1 MHSTQSVNT
10 GGALAANKSARAM
23 LGPPDTALLHVC
35 GPPRPGVANR
45 PSSGACCVG
54 LGQGQRGAHRRGS
67 RGQRRVTYQR
77 TRLIKPRSASH
88 GKAAAMRAR
97 IAGPSITHS
106 SNKAWRT
113 GDFGPSNVALLVGQW
128 VLPGRQNS
136 VRRGRKP
143 REKSKID
150 QTLRSG
156 SFEFDLCQKSRGS
169 SPKRTNSIPA
179 SSSLNSPNSGIG
191 LFYAESGFFDG
202 KNLDFWRIGSKPFL
216 WRILKTGEKAICRH
230 VTEPLCISQR
240 EKVKRE
246 ILSFW
251 WSSFCLN
258 LQIQELRN
266 AVIGD
271 TNTREDGGR
280 GRRAARPR
288 GAARRRGRRCRR

>member
-1 MHSTQSVNT
+1 MRKGDAWASRHRTAARVRAPTPGRRQSPFQ
-10 GGALAANKSARAM
+10 RC
-23 LGPPDTALLHVC
+23 LLC
-35 GPPRPGVANR
+35 R
-45 PSSGACCVG
+45 

-77 TRLIKPRSASH
+77 TRLIKPRPASH
-88 GKAAAMRAR
+88 GTAAAMRAR

-179 SSSLNSPNSGIG
+179 SQIAT
-191 LFYAESGFFDG
+191 YASVH
-202 KNLDFWRIGSKPFL
+202 LIAMS
-216 WRILKTGEKAICRH
+216 
-230 VTEPLCISQR
+230 
-240 EKVKRE
+240 
-246 ILSFW
+246 
-251 WSSFCLN
+251 
-258 LQIQELRN
+258 
-266 AVIGD
+266 
-271 TNTREDGGR
+271 
-280 GRRAARPR
+280 
-288 GAARRRGRRCRR
+288 

>member
-1 MHSTQSVNT
+1 MVVQHCAVHSTQSVNT

-179 SSSLNSPNSGIG
+179 SHI
-191 LFYAESGFFDG
+191 
-202 KNLDFWRIGSKPFL
+202 RM
-216 WRILKTGEKAICRH
+216 
-230 VTEPLCISQR
+230 
-240 EKVKRE
+240 
-246 ILSFW
+246 
-251 WSSFCLN
+251 
-258 LQIQELRN
+258 
-266 AVIGD
+266 
-271 TNTREDGGR
+271 
-280 GRRAARPR
+280 
-288 GAARRRGRRCRR
+288 

>member
-1 MHSTQSVNT
+1 M
-10 GGALAANKSARAM
+10 
-23 LGPPDTALLHVC
+23 
-35 GPPRPGVANR
+35 
-45 PSSGACCVG
+45 
-54 LGQGQRGAHRRGS
+54 
-67 RGQRRVTYQR
+67 TYQR

-179 SSSLNSPNSGIG
+179 SRRQAEIG
-191 LFYAESGFFDG
+191 FGEFLVFQFCFQ
-202 KNLDFWRIGSKPFL
+202 KNLWSA
-216 WRILKTGEKAICRH
+216 GEKDEGRWAEVGLEEAQKVMKVTAIH
-230 VTEPLCISQR
+230 ST
-240 EKVKRE
+240 
-246 ILSFW
+246 
-251 WSSFCLN
+251 
-258 LQIQELRN
+258 
-266 AVIGD
+266 
-271 TNTREDGGR
+271 
-280 GRRAARPR
+280 
-288 GAARRRGRRCRR
+288 

>member
-1 MHSTQSVNT
+1 MVVQHCAVHSTQSVNT

-113 GDFGPSNVALLVGQW
+113 GYFGPSNVALLVGQW

-169 SPKRTNSIPA
+169 SPKRTNSIP
-179 SSSLNSPNSGIG
+179 
-191 LFYAESGFFDG
+191 
-202 KNLDFWRIGSKPFL
+202 
-216 WRILKTGEKAICRH
+216 
-230 VTEPLCISQR
+230 VT
-240 EKVKRE
+240 
-246 ILSFW
+246 
-251 WSSFCLN
+251 
-258 LQIQELRN
+258 LQ
-266 AVIGD
+266 
-271 TNTREDGGR
+271 
-280 GRRAARPR
+280 
-288 GAARRRGRRCRR
+288 

>member
-1 MHSTQSVNT
+1 MTMHLLSVSPPGRGQVCCPYPLLRPPQFVTAMVVQHCAVHSTQSVNT

-113 GDFGPSNVALLVGQW
+113 GGTREVMNSALLFVG
-128 VLPGRQNS
+128 R
-136 VRRGRKP
+136 
-143 REKSKID
+143 
-150 QTLRSG
+150 
-156 SFEFDLCQKSRGS
+156 
-169 SPKRTNSIPA
+169 
-179 SSSLNSPNSGIG
+179 
-191 LFYAESGFFDG
+191 AENG
-202 KNLDFWRIGSKPFL
+202 
-216 WRILKTGEKAICRH
+216 
-230 VTEPLCISQR
+230 
-240 EKVKRE
+240 
-246 ILSFW
+246 
-251 WSSFCLN
+251 
-258 LQIQELRN
+258 
-266 AVIGD
+266 
-271 TNTREDGGR
+271 
-280 GRRAARPR
+280 
-288 GAARRRGRRCRR
+288 

>member
-1 MHSTQSVNT
+1 MPIPAATAPPNLPPQWWCSIAQCIAHRASTPE
-10 GGALAANKSARAM
+10 ARWPQINPQGRC

-67 RGQRRVTYQR
+67 RGQRRVPYQR

-128 VLPGRQNS
+128 VLPGGQNS

-179 SSSLNSPNSGIG
+179 S
-191 LFYAESGFFDG
+191 
-202 KNLDFWRIGSKPFL
+202 R
-216 WRILKTGEKAICRH
+216 
-230 VTEPLCISQR
+230 V
-240 EKVKRE
+240 
-246 ILSFW
+246 
-251 WSSFCLN
+251 
-258 LQIQELRN
+258 
-266 AVIGD
+266 
-271 TNTREDGGR
+271 
-280 GRRAARPR
+280 
-288 GAARRRGRRCRR
+288 

>member
-1 MHSTQSVNT
+1 MVVQHCAVHSTQSVNT

-113 GDFGPSNVALLVGQW
+113 GDFGPSKMLLCLSGNGCCRVDRIACAGVENRGKNRKSTKRCGLDRLNLIYAKRAVARPQNGLIRYPRLL
-128 VLPGRQNS
+128 
-136 VRRGRKP
+136 
-143 REKSKID
+143 
-150 QTLRSG
+150 G
-156 SFEFDLCQKSRGS
+156 SFS
-169 SPKRTNSIPA
+169 
-179 SSSLNSPNSGIG
+179 
-191 LFYAESGFFDG
+191 
-202 KNLDFWRIGSKPFL
+202 
-216 WRILKTGEKAICRH
+216 H
-230 VTEPLCISQR
+230 VLGPGYE
-240 EKVKRE
+240 
-246 ILSFW
+246 
-251 WSSFCLN
+251 
-258 LQIQELRN
+258 
-266 AVIGD
+266 
-271 TNTREDGGR
+271 
-280 GRRAARPR
+280 
-288 GAARRRGRRCRR
+288 

>member
-1 MHSTQSVNT
+1 MVVQHCAVHSTQSVNT

-77 TRLIKPRSASH
+77 TRLIKPRPASH
-88 GKAAAMRAR
+88 GTAAAMRAR

-113 GDFGPSNVALLVGQW
+113 GDFGPSNVALVVGQW

-143 REKSKID
+143 RLQYE
-150 QTLRSG
+150 
-156 SFEFDLCQKSRGS
+156 RGS
-169 SPKRTNSIPA
+169 ADLYVFGSPKNTE
-179 SSSLNSPNSGIG
+179 GYQ
-191 LFYAESGFFDG
+191 F
-202 KNLDFWRIGSKPFL
+202 
-216 WRILKTGEKAICRH
+216 LKTFFG
-230 VTEPLCISQR
+230 
-240 EKVKRE
+240 
-246 ILSFW
+246 
-251 WSSFCLN
+251 
-258 LQIQELRN
+258 
-266 AVIGD
+266 VIFA
-271 TNTREDGGR
+271 NN
-280 GRRAARPR
+280 PN
-288 GAARRRGRRCRR
+288 

>member
-1 MHSTQSVNT
+1 MVVQHCAVHSTQSVNT

-113 GDFGPSNVALLVGQW
+113 GDFGPSKLLC
-128 VLPGRQNS
+128 L
-136 VRRGRKP
+136 
-143 REKSKID
+143 
-150 QTLRSG
+150 SG
-156 SFEFDLCQKSRGS
+156 NGCCRVDRIACAGVENR
-169 SPKRTNSIPA
+169 
-179 SSSLNSPNSGIG
+179 
-191 LFYAESGFFDG
+191 G
-202 KNLDFWRIGSKPFL
+202 KNRKSTKRCGLDR
-216 WRILKTGEKAICRH
+216 
-230 VTEPLCISQR
+230 
-240 EKVKRE
+240 
-246 ILSFW
+246 
-251 WSSFCLN
+251 LN
-258 LQIQELRN
+258 LIYAKR
-266 AVIGD
+266 AV
-271 TNTREDGGR
+271 
-280 GRRAARPR
+280 ARPPNGLIR
-288 GAARRRGRRCRR
+288 YPRLNFCSW

>member
-1 MHSTQSVNT
+1 
-10 GGALAANKSARAM
+10 M

-77 TRLIKPRSASH
+77 TRLIKPRPASH
-88 GKAAAMRAR
+88 GTAAAMRAR

-156 SFEFDLCQKSRGS
+156 SFEFDLCQKSRDWS
-169 SPKRTNSIPA
+169 HKRTISIPA
-179 SSSLNSPNSGIG
+179 SPGGDRINFPRFLEGMTFPVETVIPATIRKAAQGGEFGSVVNYSVKFLPGVG
-191 LFYAESGFFDG
+191 FDMLFVVSVLLFA
-202 KNLDFWRIGSKPFL
+202 L
-216 WRILKTGEKAICRH
+216 
-230 VTEPLCISQR
+230 R
-240 EKVKRE
+240 EAFK
-246 ILSFW
+246 L
-251 WSSFCLN
+251 
-258 LQIQELRN
+258 
-266 AVIGD
+266 
-271 TNTREDGGR
+271 
-280 GRRAARPR
+280 
-288 GAARRRGRRCRR
+288 

>member
-1 MHSTQSVNT
+1 MVVQHCAVHSTQSVNT

-45 PSSGACCVG
+45 PSSCACCVG

-179 SSSLNSPNSGIG
+179 SRP
-191 LFYAESGFFDG
+191 
-202 KNLDFWRIGSKPFL
+202 L
-216 WRILKTGEKAICRH
+216 W
-230 VTEPLCISQR
+230 
-240 EKVKRE
+240 
-246 ILSFW
+246 F
-251 WSSFCLN
+251 
-258 LQIQELRN
+258 
-266 AVIGD
+266 
-271 TNTREDGGR
+271 
-280 GRRAARPR
+280 ARPYPR
-288 GAARRRGRRCRR
+288 VGQTHFF

>member
-1 MHSTQSVNT
+1 MVVQHCAVHSTQSVNT

-179 SSSLNSPNSGIG
+179 SRP
-191 LFYAESGFFDG
+191 
-202 KNLDFWRIGSKPFL
+202 L
-216 WRILKTGEKAICRH
+216 W
-230 VTEPLCISQR
+230 
-240 EKVKRE
+240 
-246 ILSFW
+246 F
-251 WSSFCLN
+251 
-258 LQIQELRN
+258 
-266 AVIGD
+266 
-271 TNTREDGGR
+271 
-280 GRRAARPR
+280 ARPYPGSGKPIFFELPQQMPITTGPMCVFCSFQNNQLTPNMR
-288 GAARRRGRRCRR
+288 VAGRVSGRPGP

>member
-1 MHSTQSVNT
+1 MVVQHCAVHSTQSVNT

-113 GDFGPSNVALLVGQW
+113 GDFGPSNL
-128 VLPGRQNS
+128 
-136 VRRGRKP
+136 
-143 REKSKID
+143 
-150 QTLRSG
+150 SG
-156 SFEFDLCQKSRGS
+156 NGCCRVDRIACVENR
-169 SPKRTNSIPA
+169 
-179 SSSLNSPNSGIG
+179 
-191 LFYAESGFFDG
+191 G
-202 KNLDFWRIGSKPFL
+202 KNRKSTKRCGLDR
-216 WRILKTGEKAICRH
+216 
-230 VTEPLCISQR
+230 
-240 EKVKRE
+240 
-246 ILSFW
+246 
-251 WSSFCLN
+251 LN
-258 LQIQELRN
+258 LIYAKRAVTGPPNGLIRYPRLVLCGVPILPQI
-266 AVIGD
+266 G
-271 TNTREDGGR
+271 TH
-280 GRRAARPR
+280 PFF
-288 GAARRRGRRCRR
+288 

>member
-1 MHSTQSVNT
+1 MVVQHCAVHSTQSVNT

-113 GDFGPSNVALLVGQW
+113 GDFGPSNCLSGNGCCRVDRIACAGVE
-128 VLPGRQNS
+128 N
-136 VRRGRKP
+136 RRKKRK
-143 REKSKID
+143 S
-150 QTLRSG
+150 T
-156 SFEFDLCQKSRGS
+156 
-169 SPKRTNSIPA
+169 KRC
-179 SSSLNSPNSGIG
+179 G
-191 LFYAESGFFDG
+191 LD
-202 KNLDFWRIGSKPFL
+202 R
-216 WRILKTGEKAICRH
+216 
-230 VTEPLCISQR
+230 
-240 EKVKRE
+240 
-246 ILSFW
+246 
-251 WSSFCLN
+251 LN
-258 LQIQELRN
+258 LIYAKR
-266 AVIGD
+266 AV
-271 TNTREDGGR
+271 
-280 GRRAARPR
+280 ARPPNGLIR
-288 GAARRRGRRCRR
+288 YPRLIQTHTNNLINEEA